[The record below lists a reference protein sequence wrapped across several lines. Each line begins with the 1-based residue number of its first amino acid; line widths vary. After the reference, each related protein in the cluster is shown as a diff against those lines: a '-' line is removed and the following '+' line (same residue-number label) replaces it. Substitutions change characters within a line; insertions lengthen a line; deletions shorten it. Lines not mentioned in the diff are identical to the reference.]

1 MKPILDPMCGSRM
14 FYFDKNNKS
23 VLFGDIRDETH
34 WTRQY
39 KKLEIHPDQLMDARE
54 LEFPDN
60 TFYLVVLDPP
70 HLINCGKTSDMAK
83 SYGVLEKAWHADMKK
98 IFNEAWRVLR
108 PNGTLIFKW
117 ADKDVS
123 LAELLY
129 VLEREPVFRDKK
141 PAANKAG
148 TNRFFLVF
156 FKDE

>member
-39 KKLEIHPDQLMDARE
+39 KKLEIHPDQIMDARD

-60 TFYLVVLDPP
+60 SFHLVILDPP

-83 SYGVLEKAWHADMKK
+83 SYGVLEKAWHEDMKR
-98 IFNEAWRVLR
+98 IFKEAWRVLK

-129 VLEREPVFRDKK
+129 VLEREPVFGDKK

-148 TNRFFLVF
+148 TNLFFLVS